1 MSDTDFFTGIPKPRI
16 IMKKRQLLFLL
27 ACFMACVA
35 KAAPVDQKQAQQ
47 LAQDFFAKKGISYAA
62 PKLVF
67 KAPGKQQTVQ
77 TVSYYVFNATGRNGF
92 VLVSGDDRTV
102 PILGYSDHG
111 SLDTDNLPPNVKA
124 WLEGYHRQIDALG
137 EETAVGA
144 PQQKAPA
151 TNRRA
156 AEATKKPIAPL
167 LTTTWNQNSPYNDLC
182 PRYGFP
188 NSDDTKACVTGCV
201 ATALAQVMYYYK
213 WPAKTYELIPGY
225 TNPRTVNGFTMNVEE
240 VAADT
245 PIDWA
250 NMCDNYQ
257 NVSDVAKRKAVAE
270 LMLYCGT
277 SVEMAYGPSSSASCS
292 DIPYALKT
300 YFGYQG
306 KMKYINRKFYL
317 IDEWDQLIFNE
328 LLNSRPVIY
337 DGQSTGGGH
346 AFVVDGYDGDGL
358 YHVNWG
364 WGGMS
369 DGYFVLSVM
378 NPNNNSGIGASSSS
392 DGYSMDQ
399 GAVIGIQVE
408 MSGETLSY
416 ALTSSIIGLSDNTIS
431 AMFENSTGFTH
442 VVKGGIGIVGSDG
455 KVILLKSWG
464 DWNGELENGEYY
476 PQIDISLNKNE
487 FSAAGLEY
495 GTYKVVPVSLVD
507 SDTEWQPCHISP
519 TEYVEAVYDEN
530 GVTLT
535 LHTAEVNLEV
545 TSFDFPGSRIAGME
559 QPVNMIVKNNGDE
572 YSGLL
577 HFFVNDQ
584 LVGNTGVAIA
594 AGKNGNVS
602 FRFTP
607 SSSGL
612 HTIAVAL
619 DEDGA
624 NMIGTAEV
632 EITAGSA
639 EQSLEVVSFTAA
651 NADPEDNKTIYGTTL
666 KGTAVIKNT
675 ASSAY
680 AGGVLVYLLEN
691 TDATH
696 FSSVQQNTYSVEI
709 PAGGS
714 QEITVQFEQL
724 NTDKY
729 YWVSFRYTDGNKTKL
744 TNADFYAYDMEPGLV
759 TWNSQGEQKAI
770 AASSSLTVPAEAI
783 AVDLTGTGVST
794 VVPNDNPNTLYYLG
808 DTDAVPSGLEGKNI
822 VQGSTAASIV
832 LTDEQEFF
840 VPKTFTAT
848 EATYTQTPTLVTSG
862 TGGWTT
868 LVLPF
873 AVSSVTNA
881 TDNKPIDWFHSRTD
895 TDKDFWVKRFA
906 ELEGSTVLFDFADVL
921 EANVPYIVAY
931 PGNKWG
937 EEFNLGGKQIVYE
950 GENVRF
956 AANARMLASSSL
968 YNFVGATTKTEIVGG
983 YALNDAGTNFGLNAT
998 VETKPFRAYFVAKTQ
1013 TASMP
1018 KRLNIGS
1025 YKGQPT
1031 EILMPFAAEDE
1042 QVAIYSLNGQM
1053 VRMAKKQNGCISL
1066 EGLPKGVYVVKG
1078 KKVVW

>member
-1 MSDTDFFTGIPKPRI
+1 
-16 IMKKRQLLFLL
+16 MKTRQLLFLL

-124 WLEGYHRQIDALG
+124 WLEGYQRQIDALG
-137 EETAVGA
+137 EEIAVGA

-151 TNRRA
+151 TNRLA

-188 NSDDTKACVTGCV
+188 NSDDTEACVTGCV

-225 TNPRTVNGFTMNVEE
+225 TNPRTVNGFTMNVED

-250 NMCDNYQ
+250 NICDNYQ
-257 NVSDVAKRKAVAE
+257 NVSDATKRKAVAE

-408 MSGETLSY
+408 EAEQQDDEKPQVLSACDLTLNEQTITATFTNGTGETQFPLCGMGIVDDEGNVILVHEWDYTYSEIPPGQ
-416 ALTSSIIGLSDNTIS
+416 SFENEEFTIS
-431 AMFENSTGFTH
+431 ASDFEDANL
-442 VVKGGIGIVGSDG
+442 D
-455 KVILLKSWG
+455 
-464 DWNGELENGEYY
+464 
-476 PQIDISLNKNE
+476 
-487 FSAAGLEY
+487 Y
-495 GTYKVVPVSLVD
+495 GTYHLVPLSNFE
-507 SDTEWQPCHISP
+507 SDGVWRACIIRSTD
-519 TEYVEAVYDEN
+519 YVEAVYDEN

-572 YSGLL
+572 YNGLL

-651 NADPEDNKTIYGTTL
+651 NADPAGNKTIYGTTL

-696 FSSVQQNTYSVEI
+696 YSSVQQNTYSVEI

-729 YWVSFRYTDGNKTKL
+729 YWVSFRYSDKNKTKL
-744 TNADFYAYDMEPGLV
+744 TNADFYAYNMEPGLV